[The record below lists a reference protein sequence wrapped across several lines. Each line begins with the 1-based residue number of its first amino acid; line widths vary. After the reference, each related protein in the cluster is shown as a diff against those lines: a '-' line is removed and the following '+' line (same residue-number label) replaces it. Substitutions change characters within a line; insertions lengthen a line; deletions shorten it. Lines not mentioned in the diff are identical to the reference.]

1 MMMKICMRLFLFG
14 MTMLLLTGC
23 SKSIHHERIYIP
35 KHGPHV
41 EKEKVALAPTI
52 PKGDTNLLIVI
63 DAGHGGKDDGT
74 QSLNQPKFL
83 EKHLT
88 LTTAKMLNTYLQ
100 GYGYR
105 TYMTREDDTFISL
118 SKRAEMANEKDTHL
132 FVSVHYNAAE
142 NRSANGI
149 EVYYYK
155 SDKDEKRTKDSK
167 TLATSI
173 LDDVISETSA
183 KSRGVKHG
191 NFAVIRET
199 KMPAILIEGGFM
211 TNEDEMSKIK
221 NASYMKKIAW
231 GIAQGV
237 KNYLHPN
244 K

>member
-1 MMMKICMRLFLFG
+1 MIKICTRLFLLCL
-14 MTMLLLTGC
+14 TMLVITGC
-23 SKSIHHERIYIP
+23 SRSIHHERIYIP
-35 KHGPHV
+35 KQGPHV
-41 EKEKVALAPTI
+41 DREKVALAPTI
-52 PKGDTNLLIVI
+52 PKEDTNLLIVI

-74 QSLNQPKFL
+74 QSVDKPKFL

-105 TYMTREDDTFISL
+105 TYMTREDDTFIPL
-118 SKRAEMANEKDTHL
+118 SKRAELANEKDTHL

-142 NRSANGI
+142 NRNAKGI
-149 EVYYYK
+149 EVYYYN
-155 SDKDEKRTKDSK
+155 SDKDEERTKNSK
-167 TLATSI
+167 QLASTI
-173 LDDVISETSA
+173 LDDVIIETKA

-211 TNEDEMSKIK
+211 TNEDEMDNIK

-231 GIAQGV
+231 GIAQGI
-237 KNYLHPN
+237 KKYLHPQ